1 MEKNIETS
9 YKILK
14 ILEENPEYTQR
25 KIAKELGYSLGK
37 VNYIISALVDKG
49 IIKLHRFLKSKN
61 KAGYR
66 YILTPKGIKE
76 KYRITRE
83 FLKRK
88 LKEYEQI
95 KKEIDEAKERLNSSN
110 KEG

>member
-37 VNYIISALVDKG
+37 VNYAISALVDKG
-49 IIKLHRFLKSKN
+49 IIKLQKFLKSKN
-61 KAGYR
+61 KLGYR

-76 KYRITRE
+76 KYRITKE

-88 LKEYEQI
+88 LVEYENIRQ
-95 KKEIDEAKERLNSSN
+95 EIEEAKKRLDR
-110 KEG
+110 

>member
-37 VNYIISALVDKG
+37 VNYVISALVDKG
-49 IIKLHRFLKSKN
+49 IIKLHKFLKSKN
-61 KAGYR
+61 KSGYK

-76 KYRITRE
+76 KYRITKE

-88 LKEYEQI
+88 LEEYENI
-95 KKEIDEAKERLNSSN
+95 RREIEEAKKGLDR
-110 KEG
+110 